1 MGWKITVDHSK
12 CIGSGI
18 CVSEAPNTFALDD
31 SGLSVVTN
39 PAGDPEK
46 SIRDAAQGCPTEA
59 ITIVDEKS
67 GAQVYPER

>member
-1 MGWKITVDHSK
+1 MAWKISVDHSK

-39 PAGDPEK
+39 PTGDPPK
-46 SIRDAAQGCPTEA
+46 SIRDAAEGCPTEA
-59 ITIVDEKS
+59 ITIVDENGK
-67 GAQVYPER
+67 QIYPPE